1 MLYHLTFRT
10 NRLVVPVAYQSCL
23 QGLIYQL
30 LCIHPEYSGF
40 LHEEGYVE
48 PNGKHFKMFCF
59 SRLQGRSV
67 YRNKTLLFPSS
78 ISFFLR
84 TADPT
89 QAAILQQALQLNE
102 TYMLNHQ
109 PIILKK
115 LEISELDL
123 DPNCTQLNIKMLS
136 PITVHTTLPDGYTKY
151 YTPLDDEFAKLVNQN
166 YRNKWRSVFGV
177 FPAGDII
184 LSALSVASRDKIVT
198 DFRKIRINAWN
209 GIYLLKGQPEALK
222 FLYHTGLG
230 AKNSLGFGMFEIIH

>member
-30 LCIHPEYSGF
+30 LRIQPQYSDF
-40 LHEEGYVE
+40 VHDIGYGE
-48 PNGKHFKMFCF
+48 PTGKHFKMFCF
-59 SRLQGRSV
+59 SRLQGRSI
-67 YRNKTLLFPSS
+67 YRNKTLMFLSS
-78 ISFFLR
+78 VSFFLR

-89 QAAILQQALQLNE
+89 QAAILQQALQLNQ
-102 TYMLNHQ
+102 TYTLNHQ
-109 PIILKK
+109 PIILEK
-115 LEISELDL
+115 LEISELAL
-123 DPNCTQLNIKMLS
+123 DSDCTQLKIKMLS
-136 PITVHTTLPDGYTKY
+136 PITVYTTSPDGHTKY

-177 FPAGDII
+177 FPDGDII

-198 DFRKIRINAWN
+198 DFRKFRINAWN

-230 AKNSLGFGMFEIIH
+230 AKNSLGFGMFEIVH